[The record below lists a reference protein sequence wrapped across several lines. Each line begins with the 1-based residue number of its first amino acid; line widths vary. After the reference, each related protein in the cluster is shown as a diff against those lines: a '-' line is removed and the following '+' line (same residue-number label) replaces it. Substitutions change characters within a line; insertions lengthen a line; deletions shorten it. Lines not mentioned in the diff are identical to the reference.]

1 VSEKCNERE
10 TSLYNARVR
19 HHITSNM
26 SARVVLA
33 TKAPIATRRCRA
45 SRVAPNPRRV
55 GAGVGVV
62 RAGNEENEEAS
73 VGLKAAWYG
82 AEALGKVV
90 GKDAGDDDET
100 AEAKGVVVV
109 DRASAIASIREDYSQ
124 EYFVTGKGAMRA
136 YATECEFSD
145 PFVSFKGLKRFKQ
158 NVGNLGGMMRD
169 VDLKITSFEETEEG
183 VATEWRFSCILDLPW
198 RPALAASGGTRHVI
212 DEETNSVVK
221 HIERWDVEPV
231 KVLKQLLK
239 PASKIPESQAEVF
252 MTSLGAGDFVGVLGA
267 AAPALLKVS
276 APVWLTSVA
285 LRGVTHT
292 EATGIEGFFGWLLA
306 LSLAG
311 QVAKFLRG
319 VGIS

>member
-1 VSEKCNERE
+1 M
-10 TSLYNARVR
+10 
-19 HHITSNM
+19 HHIIM
-26 SARVVLA
+26 SARVVLT
-33 TKAPIATRRCRA
+33 TKTPIATRRRHPRA
-45 SRVAPNPRRV
+45 SRIARNPRGV
-55 GAGVGVV
+55 GVGVGVV
-62 RAGNEENEEAS
+62 VRAANEEKDAS

-82 AEALGKVV
+82 AEALGNVV
-90 GKDAGDDDET
+90 GKARGDDDDDEDET
-100 AEAKGVVVV
+100 AEGVVVVV

-124 EYFVTGKGAMRA
+124 EYFVTGKGKMLS
-136 YATECEFSD
+136 YAKDCEFSD
-145 PFVSFKGLKRFKQ
+145 PFVSFKGLERFKQ

-183 VATEWRFSCILDLPW
+183 VATEWRFSCVLDLPW

-221 HIERWDVEPV
+221 HIERWDVEPG

-252 MTSLGAGDFVGVLGA
+252 VTSLGAGDFVGVLGA

-276 APVWLTSVA
+276 APVWLTSAA
-285 LRGVTHT
+285 LRGLTHT
-292 EATGIEGFFGWLLA
+292 EASGVEGFFGWLLA
-306 LSLAG
+306 ISLAG

>member
-1 VSEKCNERE
+1 MDNDNET
-10 TSLYNARVR
+10 TSHFTARA
-19 HHITSNM
+19 IQPFIM

-33 TKAPIATRRCRA
+33 AKPPIATHLRHPRA
-45 SRVAPNPRRV
+45 SRVARNPRGV
-55 GAGVGVV
+55 GVGVGVV
-62 RAGNEENEEAS
+62 VRAANEEKDAS

-90 GKDAGDDDET
+90 GKATGADDDEDET
-100 AEAKGVVVV
+100 AEGVV

-124 EYFVTGKGAMRA
+124 EYFVTGKGKMLS
-136 YATECEFSD
+136 YAKDCEFSD
-145 PFVSFKGLKRFKQ
+145 PFVSFKGLERFKQ

-183 VATEWRFSCILDLPW
+183 VATEWRFSCVLDLPW

-221 HIERWDVEPV
+221 HIERWDIEPG

-252 MTSLGAGDFVGVLGA
+252 MTSLGAGDFIGVLGA
-267 AAPALLKVS
+267 AAPSLLKVS
-276 APVWLTSVA
+276 APVWLASAA

-292 EATGIEGFFGWLLA
+292 EASGVEGFFGWLLA

>member
-1 VSEKCNERE
+1 
-10 TSLYNARVR
+10 
-19 HHITSNM
+19 M

-33 TKAPIATRRCRA
+33 TKPPIATRRQNPRA
-45 SRVAPNPRRV
+45 SRIARNPRGV
-55 GAGVGVV
+55 GVGVV
-62 RAGNEENEEAS
+62 VRAANDEEKDAS

-90 GKDAGDDDET
+90 GKDAGGDDDEDET
-100 AEAKGVVVV
+100 AEGVVVV

-124 EYFVTGKGAMRA
+124 EYFVTGKGKMRS
-136 YATECEFSD
+136 YAKDCEFSD
-145 PFVSFKGLKRFKQ
+145 PFVSFKGLERFKQ

-183 VATEWRFSCILDLPW
+183 VATEWRFSCVLDLPW

-221 HIERWDVEPV
+221 HIERWDVEPG

-276 APVWLTSVA
+276 APVWLTSAA

-292 EATGIEGFFGWLLA
+292 EASGVEGFFGWLLA

>member
-1 VSEKCNERE
+1 VDNDNET
-10 TSLYNARVR
+10 TSHFTTRA
-19 HHITSNM
+19 IQPFIM

-33 TKAPIATRRCRA
+33 TKPPIATHLRHHRA
-45 SRVAPNPRRV
+45 SRVARNSRGV
-55 GAGVGVV
+55 GVGVGVV
-62 RAGNEENEEAS
+62 VRAANEEKDAS

-90 GKDAGDDDET
+90 GKATGADDDEDET
-100 AEAKGVVVV
+100 AEGVV

-124 EYFVTGKGAMRA
+124 EYFVTGKGKMLS
-136 YATECEFSD
+136 YAKDCEFSD
-145 PFVSFKGLKRFKQ
+145 PFVSFKGLERFKQ

-183 VATEWRFSCILDLPW
+183 VATEWRFSCVLDLPW

-212 DEETNSVVK
+212 DEETNSVVR
-221 HIERWDVEPV
+221 HIERWDIEPG

-252 MTSLGAGDFVGVLGA
+252 MTSLGAGDFIGVLGA
-267 AAPALLKVS
+267 AAPSLLKVS
-276 APVWLTSVA
+276 APVWLALAA

-292 EATGIEGFFGWLLA
+292 AASGVEGFFGWLLA

>member
-1 VSEKCNERE
+1 
-10 TSLYNARVR
+10 
-19 HHITSNM
+19 M

-33 TKAPIATRRCRA
+33 TKPPIATRRQNSRA
-45 SRVAPNPRRV
+45 SRIARTPR
-55 GAGVGVV
+55 GVGVV
-62 RAGNEENEEAS
+62 RAAANDEEKDAS

-90 GKDAGDDDET
+90 GKDAGGEDDDDGDET
-100 AEAKGVVVV
+100 TEGVVVVV

-124 EYFVTGKGAMRA
+124 EYFVTGKGKMRS
-136 YATECEFSD
+136 YAKDCEFSD
-145 PFVSFKGLKRFKQ
+145 PFVSFKGLERFKQ

-183 VATEWRFSCILDLPW
+183 VATEWRFSCVLDLPW

-221 HIERWDVEPV
+221 HIERWDVEPG

-276 APVWLTSVA
+276 APVWLTSAA

-292 EATGIEGFFGWLLA
+292 EASGVEGFFGWLLA